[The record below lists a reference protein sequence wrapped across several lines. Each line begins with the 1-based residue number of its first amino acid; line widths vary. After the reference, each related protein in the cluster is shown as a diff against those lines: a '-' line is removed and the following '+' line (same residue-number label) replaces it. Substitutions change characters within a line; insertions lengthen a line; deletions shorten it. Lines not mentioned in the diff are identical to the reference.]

1 MNNYNK
7 PFECRHETRQNDTYF
22 NKNCFRVLWFFSLD
36 KIHQETKQKLHPWF
50 HELEKLMVNYNGY
63 GLLMNIFFTICI
75 NYINID
81 LYTAQYLY
89 KQ

>member
-63 GLLMNIFFTICI
+63 GLLMNIFFYHMYQLHKYRFIHSSI
-75 NYINID
+75 FI
-81 LYTAQYLY
+81 
-89 KQ
+89 